1 MADSIRQQIITA
13 LDTRLRTITT
23 ANGYLTNVGQRVF
36 DWLDRDLADTELDAI
51 VYRDP
56 ANEIS
61 QETFSQVD
69 NRVRVEIEV
78 KTKSASTTAAQ
89 VRKLIEDVYKAIGID
104 ETFGGLAHEAQPVS
118 ENIDIQQADKI
129 MGSATVV
136 IDIYYMTTKW
146 SY

>member
-1 MADSIRQQIITA
+1 MSIRQQIITA

-136 IDIYYMTTKW
+136 IEIYYVSTKW

>member
-1 MADSIRQQIITA
+1 MSIRQQIITA
-13 LDTRLRTITT
+13 LDTRLRTITI
-23 ANGYLTNVGQRVF
+23 ANGYKTNAGAHVF

-136 IDIYYMTTKW
+136 IEIYYVSTKW

>member
-1 MADSIRQQIITA
+1 MSIRQQIITA
-13 LDTRLRTITT
+13 LDTRLRTITI
-23 ANGYLTNVGQRVF
+23 ANGYHTNAGQRVF

-56 ANEIS
+56 ANEIL
-61 QETFSQVD
+61 QETFNQIN

-78 KTKSASTTAAQ
+78 KTKSASTTGAQ
-89 VRKLIEDVYKAIGID
+89 VRKLIEDVYKAIGTD

>member
-1 MADSIRQQIITA
+1 MSIRQSIITA
-13 LDTRLRTITT
+13 LDTRLRTITI
-23 ANGYLTNVGQRVF
+23 ANGYQTNAGQRVF

-78 KTKSASTTAAQ
+78 KTKSASTTGAQ
-89 VRKLIEDVYKAIGID
+89 VRKLIEDVYKAIGTD

-129 MGSATVV
+129 MGSATLV